1 MSSVWEPPTLSRVE
15 VDEVWKA
22 VGRYGR
28 FQVVQIFILLVSGL
42 SMAFPVLSGVFEGT
56 LLIVFNA
63 FAALSCVV
71 CRTETELAFC
81 LYFSGDLRFRD
92 LVTDCVICPKVTL

>member
-1 MSSVWEPPTLSRVE
+1 MSSVWEPPALSRVE

-56 LLIVFNA
+56 LLMVFNP
-63 FAALSCVV
+63 FAALSVV
-71 CRTETELAFC
+71 CRTETELAFYLC
-81 LYFSGDLRFRD
+81 FSGDLRFRD